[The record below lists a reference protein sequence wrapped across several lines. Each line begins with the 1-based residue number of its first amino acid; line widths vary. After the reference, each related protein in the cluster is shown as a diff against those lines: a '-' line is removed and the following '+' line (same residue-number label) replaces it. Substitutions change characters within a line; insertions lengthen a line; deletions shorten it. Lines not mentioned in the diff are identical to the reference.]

1 MNISKK
7 ETDEKITIIL
17 EGRLDKL
24 SSPILDEA
32 MKKEL
37 AKKKDIIIDF
47 KNLVYISSAGLRILI
62 ASEKELK
69 SIGKTLEIINVND
82 DIMTILNVTGFIY
95 ILNIKG
101 TSK

>member
-37 AKKKDIIIDF
+37 IKKKDIIIDF
-47 KNLVYISSAGLRILI
+47 KNLAYISSAGLRILI

-95 ILNIKG
+95 ILNIKR
-101 TSK
+101 